1 VSQTPA
7 PNSGTGTL
15 RVLVLGATGAQG
27 GSVARHL
34 LDSGRFHVRVLTR
47 APDSAAA
54 GRLRDAGA
62 DIVRGDF
69 DNRASLRAALRGCRA
84 VFGSTCGLAP
94 KGREIANGRNMIN
107 AVAGAEVDHFVFS
120 TTHAELEAYA
130 RSLELPVTVVR
141 VAFGDVAAVEQLGA
155 MVPSVLDAPAS
166 FLDRVIAIAPCSV

>member
-1 VSQTPA
+1 V
-7 PNSGTGTL
+7 N

-27 GSVARHL
+27 ASAARHL

-47 APDSAAA
+47 TPDSAAA

-69 DNRASLRAALRGCRA
+69 EDRASLRAALRGCRA
-84 VFGSTCGLAP
+84 VFGSTCCLAP
-94 KGREIANGRNMIN
+94 AGREIANGRNLIN
-107 AVAGAEVDHFVFS
+107 AVAGAEVDHFVLS

-141 VAFGDVAAVEQLGA
+141 VPCGDSAAVEQLGA
-155 MVPSVLDAPAS
+155 ALPAMLGAPAS
-166 FLDRVIAIAPCSV
+166 YIDRTVDVAGLGSP